1 MKKSVWID
9 VSACAPA
16 AQKQA
21 QLGEDEHIELHD
33 VCCAWIWV
41 REKMTTMFTD
51 KVMEKYDGMFLD
63 GSLGK
68 SFCLMKWKC
77 DWSAIFFVYK
87 GDTMMCLQ
95 KVLSKQGKKSC
106 SSQKTRRNLGKN
118 WVLVIRPDPLIFY
131 KKRITP
137 NLPK

>member
-1 MKKSVWID
+1 
-9 VSACAPA
+9 
-16 AQKQA
+16 
-21 QLGEDEHIELHD
+21 LGEDEHIELHD

-41 REKMTTMFTD
+41 REKMVAMFTD

-68 SFCLMKWKC
+68 SFWLMKWKC

-118 WVLVIRPDPLIFY
+118 WILVIRPDPLIFY
-131 KKRITP
+131 QKRITP